1 MLVTLGERLLEVRRV
16 YEIQIP
22 MRSIIIILVLV
33 ALYLQYLLWFGQ
45 GGIRDVARLK
55 EALSTQTD
63 EMTRL
68 SERNRALAVE
78 VMDLKKGLEAIEE
91 RARTEM
97 GMIKQGET
105 FYQVVERPENGSRV
119 VKSAASVLNRE

>member
-1 MLVTLGERLLEVRRV
+1 M
-16 YEIQIP
+16 
-22 MRSIIIILVLV
+22 ILVLA

-55 EALSTQTD
+55 ESLSTQTD
-63 EMTRL
+63 QMTRL
-68 SERNRALAVE
+68 SERNRALAIE

-119 VKSAASVLNRE
+119 VKNPASVPNRE

>member
-1 MLVTLGERLLEVRRV
+1 MLVTPEKRLLEVRRV

-22 MRSIIIILVLV
+22 MRSIIMILVLA

-55 EALSTQTD
+55 ESLSTQTD
-63 EMTRL
+63 QMTRL

-119 VKSAASVLNRE
+119 VKNPASVPNSE